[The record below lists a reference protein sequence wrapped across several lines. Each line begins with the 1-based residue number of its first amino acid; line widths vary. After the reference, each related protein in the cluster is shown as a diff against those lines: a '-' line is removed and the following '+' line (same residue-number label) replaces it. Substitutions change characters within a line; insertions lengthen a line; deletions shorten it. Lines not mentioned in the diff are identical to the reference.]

1 MGAAPGLLLP
11 PADWWQGAK
20 TQAVLRALQ
29 GEARFVGGAVRDAL
43 LGLPVHDIDLATP
56 LPPETVM
63 ARARAAG
70 LKAIPTGL
78 EHGTI
83 TLVSGGKP
91 FEVTTLRRDV
101 ATDGRHAIVAF
112 TEQWLD
118 DAARRDFTLN
128 ALYADGAGRVY
139 DPVGGL
145 PDLQAGHLRFIGDA
159 RARIAEDYLRI
170 LRYFRFQARYGRVP
184 PDPGLLAI
192 LAECAPGLDR
202 LSAERIWSELKKL
215 LACTDPRASLEAMQQ
230 SGILRRILPEAR
242 ADAGP
247 ILAALP
253 AAPGWA
259 ARLLALLPE
268 GAGLPGYAG
277 RLRWSKEE
285 LHFLSI
291 AQQMAET
298 ELSYPYGLLRRW
310 GPEPL
315 KTGIL
320 VRAARGNPD
329 RLPWLPLLEIPL
341 PAFPIGGADVQ
352 ALGVAPGPVMGKLLS
367 EAERWWE
374 SGGCRAN
381 RAETLAY
388 LAEILPPE

>member
-1 MGAAPGLLLP
+1 MTGDISLP
-11 PADWWQGAK
+11 PADWWQGPK
-20 TQAVLRALQ
+20 TQAVLTALK

-63 ARARAAG
+63 ARAKAAG
-70 LKAIPTGL
+70 LKAIPTGID
-78 EHGTI
+78 HGTI
-83 TLVSGGKP
+83 TLVSSGKP

-101 ATDGRHAIVAF
+101 ETDGRHAVVSF
-112 TEQWLD
+112 TEQWAE
-118 DAARRDFTLN
+118 DAARRDFTMN
-128 ALYADGAGRVY
+128 ALYADGAGRIY

-145 PDLQAGHLRFIGDA
+145 PDLEAGQLRFIGDA

-184 PDPGLLAI
+184 PEPGLLAI
-192 LAECAPGLDR
+192 LAECAPGLAR
-202 LSAERIWSELKKL
+202 LSAERIWSEIKKL
-215 LACTDPRASLEAMQQ
+215 LACADPLASLEAMHET
-230 SGILRRILPEAR
+230 GILRRILPDAR
-242 ADAGP
+242 PDAGP

-253 AAPGWA
+253 PAPGWA

-277 RLRWSKEE
+277 RLRWSKDE
-285 LHFLSI
+285 LHFIAI

-298 ELSYPYGLLRRW
+298 ELTHPYSMLRRW

-315 KTGIL
+315 KAGIF
-320 VRAARGNPD
+320 VRAARGKQD
-329 RLPWLPLLEIPL
+329 RLPWLPLLDAPL

-352 ALGVAPGPVMGKLLS
+352 ALGVAPGPAMGKLLTDV
-367 EAERWWE
+367 ERWWE
-374 SGGCRAN
+374 SGGCQAN

-388 LAEILPPE
+388 LAEILPSE

>member
-1 MGAAPGLLLP
+1 MTEDISLP

-20 TQAVLRALQ
+20 TQAVLTALQ

-43 LGLPVHDIDLATP
+43 LGLPVHDVDLATP

-63 ARARAAG
+63 ARAKAAG
-70 LKAIPTGL
+70 LKAIPTGID
-78 EHGTI
+78 HGTI

-101 ATDGRHAIVAF
+101 VTDGRHALVSF
-112 TEQWLD
+112 TEQWGE
-118 DAARRDFTLN
+118 DAARRDFTMN

-139 DPVGGL
+139 DPVLGL
-145 PDLQAGHLRFIGDA
+145 PDLAAGRLRFIGDA

-184 PDPGLLAI
+184 PEPGLLAI
-192 LAECAPGLDR
+192 LADCAPGLAR
-202 LSAERIWSELKKL
+202 LSAERVWSEVKKL
-215 LACTDPRASLEAMQQ
+215 LACTDPLASLEAMHET
-230 SGILRRILPEAR
+230 GILRRILPDAR
-242 ADAGP
+242 PDAGP

-253 AAPGWA
+253 PATGWA

-277 RLRWSKEE
+277 RLRWSKDE
-285 LHFLSI
+285 LHFISI

-298 ELSYPYGLLRRW
+298 ELSHPYGMLRRW

-315 KTGIL
+315 KAGIQ
-320 VRAARGNPD
+320 VRAARGNGD
-329 RLPWLPLLEIPL
+329 RLPWLPLLDAPL

-352 ALGVAPGPVMGKLLS
+352 ALGVAPGPAMGKLLTMV
-367 EAERWWE
+367 ERWWE
-374 SGGCRAN
+374 SGGCQAS

-388 LAEILPPE
+388 LTEILPSE

>member
-1 MGAAPGLLLP
+1 MTGDISLP
-11 PADWWQGAK
+11 PADWWEGGK
-20 TQAVLRALQ
+20 TQAVLTALQ

-43 LGLPVHDIDLATP
+43 LGLPVQDVDLATP
-56 LPPETVM
+56 LPPEAVM
-63 ARARAAG
+63 ARAKAAG
-70 LKAIPTGL
+70 LKAIPTGID
-78 EHGTI
+78 HGTI

-101 ATDGRHAIVAF
+101 ETDGRHAVVSF
-112 TEQWLD
+112 TEQWAE
-118 DAARRDFTLN
+118 DAARRDFTMN

-145 PDLQAGHLRFIGDA
+145 PDLAAGRLRFIGDA

-184 PDPGLLAI
+184 PGPGLLAI
-192 LAECAPGLDR
+192 LADCAPGLAR
-202 LSAERIWSELKKL
+202 LSAERIWSEIKKL
-215 LACTDPRASLEAMQQ
+215 LACADPLASLEAMHET
-230 SGILRRILPEAR
+230 GILRRILPDAR
-242 ADAGP
+242 PNAGP

-253 AAPGWA
+253 PAPGWA

-277 RLRWSKEE
+277 RLRWSKDE
-285 LHFLSI
+285 LHFIAI

-298 ELSYPYGLLRRW
+298 KLTHPYSMLRRW

-315 KTGIL
+315 KAGIF
-320 VRAARGNPD
+320 VRAARGKQD
-329 RLPWLPLLEIPL
+329 RLPWLPLLDAPL

-352 ALGVAPGPVMGKLLS
+352 ALRVAPGPAMGKLLTDV
-367 EAERWWE
+367 ERWWE
-374 SGGCRAN
+374 RGGCQAN

-388 LAEILPPE
+388 LAEILPSE